1 MNSIQIVFLFVVISL
16 VVMFALTTLFFFE
29 KKPIYEIGLI
39 FALYLLGCLAI
50 GSRVL
55 SSTAA
60 GISVYLMD
68 LVALLLLFLSAPFS
82 LHRLF
87 SGLFR
92 NDSLFVILMVFT
104 LCMSLS
110 YILRVKQFG
119 VQGATNVS
127 PHSFY
132 VQSLI
137 RCGAVSLIYFFLLKF
152 ILIQQPFKWLRVY
165 LQKGELMRS
174 ILVLII
180 VGILFILVYEAHYTH
195 GILFGS
201 GIVWCRIRQA
211 VHLKEAGN

>member
-1 MNSIQIVFLFVVISL
+1 MDSIQIVFLFVVISL
-16 VVMFALTTLFFFE
+16 VVMFVLTILFFFE
-29 KKPIYEIGLI
+29 KKPIYVIRLI
-39 FALYLLGCLAI
+39 FALYLLGCLPI
-50 GSRVL
+50 GSRAL

-92 NDSLFVILMVFT
+92 NDLLFVILMVFT
-104 LCMSLS
+104 LCLRLS
-110 YILRVKQFG
+110 YVVGVKQFG
-119 VQGATNVS
+119 VQEVTNVS

-137 RCGAVSLIYFFLLKF
+137 RCGAVSLISFFSLNF

-165 LQKGELMRS
+165 LQKGESMS
-174 ILVLII
+174 FILVLII
-180 VGILFILVYEAHYTH
+180 VGILFSLVYGAH
-195 GILFGS
+195 
-201 GIVWCRIRQA
+201 
-211 VHLKEAGN
+211 